1 LGTHCLTR
9 KNQNENYFKGE
20 IIMKIILKDNSEIT
34 IASYENKESSVIF
47 QIENLAF
54 EDVKARLTESNTEE
68 VNVFNDLDEQVASY
82 KGYVLGNRITLDTD
96 TNTTEVRLEE
106 KSTRK
111 IVEQNTAD
119 IITINEA
126 IASLAEIVGGE

>member
-1 LGTHCLTR
+1 
-9 KNQNENYFKGE
+9 
-20 IIMKIILKDNSEIT
+20 MKIILKDNSEIA

-47 QIENLAF
+47 NIENMAF
-54 EDVKARLTESNTEE
+54 EDAKARFTESNTEE

-96 TNTTEVRLEE
+96 TNTMEVSLEE

-111 IVEQNTAD
+111 LVEQNTAD
-119 IITINEA
+119 ITAINEA

>member
-1 LGTHCLTR
+1 
-9 KNQNENYFKGE
+9 
-20 IIMKIILKDNSEIT
+20 MKIILNDNSEIA

-47 QIENLAF
+47 HIESLTF
-54 EDVKARLTESNTEE
+54 EDVKARFTESNAEE
-68 VNVFNDLDEQVASY
+68 VKVFNDLGEQVASY

-96 TNTTEVRLEE
+96 TNTMEVSLEE

-111 IVEQNTAD
+111 LVEQNTAD
-119 IITINEA
+119 ITAINEA

>member
-1 LGTHCLTR
+1 MGTNRIEREL
-9 KNQNENYFKGE
+9 KK
-20 IIMKIILKDNSEIT
+20 MKIILKDNSEIK
-34 IASYENKESSVIF
+34 IQSYENKESSVIF
-47 QIENLAF
+47 RIENIAF
-54 EDVKARLTESNTEE
+54 EDVKARFTESNTEE

-96 TNTTEVRLEE
+96 TNTMEVSLEE

-111 IVEQNTAD
+111 LVEQNTAD
-119 IITINEA
+119 ITAINEA